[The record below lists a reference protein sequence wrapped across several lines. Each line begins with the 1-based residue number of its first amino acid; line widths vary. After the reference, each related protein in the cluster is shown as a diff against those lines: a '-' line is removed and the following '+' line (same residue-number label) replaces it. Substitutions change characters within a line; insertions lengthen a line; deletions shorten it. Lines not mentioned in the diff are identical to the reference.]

1 MKHKIIS
8 ADLVMKESAD
18 LKKAIAADL
27 QISDPTGI
35 IPAERIFVN
44 ENTQKYDRGTSG
56 SDYLQDRIEA
66 GE

>member
-18 LKKAIAADL
+18 LKKAVAADL

-35 IPAERIFVN
+35 IPPERNFVN
-44 ENTQKYDRGTSG
+44 ENPQKYDRGTSG
-56 SDYLQDRIEA
+56 VDHLQDRIET